1 MPLQILLFAP
11 SSSREM
17 RVPFAENRRSSSM
30 PPFNANHTTHVHSIY
45 FSRRLANVS
54 ILFTT
59 SSRHGDVPGRGR
71 RFGHRDRSPLLD
83 VPGHPP
89 AVPVHERPELHDD
102 VVDVLVRLEVPARI
116 EPEQFS
122 TRPRNA
128 ACHRRHHI
136 AEESGSGGGRQ
147 RRRRGVEPDDPPG
160 IPPPPRR

>member
-54 ILFTT
+54 ILFAT

-83 VPGHPP
+83 VPGRSPLLD
-89 AVPVHERPELHDD
+89 VPLPI
-102 VVDVLVRLEVPARI
+102 LVRR
-116 EPEQFS
+116 
-122 TRPRNA
+122 RPR
-128 ACHRRHHI
+128 RRHT
-136 AEESGSGGGRQ
+136 
-147 RRRRGVEPDDPPG
+147 RRRRRRRPSALPRGTAPLLAVAPTDAPPSLLFAATVG
-160 IPPPPRR
+160 LVVALIV